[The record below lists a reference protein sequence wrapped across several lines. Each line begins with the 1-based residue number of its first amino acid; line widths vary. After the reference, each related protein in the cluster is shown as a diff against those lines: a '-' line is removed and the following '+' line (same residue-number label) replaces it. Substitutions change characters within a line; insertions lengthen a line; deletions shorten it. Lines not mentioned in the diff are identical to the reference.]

1 MSTYVNSTDT
11 SLGIPHRRGNRTR
24 TETQAKKNVTAG
36 TYKKK
41 TRPHTQNAY
50 IDSQIPSPSPTA
62 EESVGS
68 EQNCTVVSVAE
79 DISSLGSQNNFPPS
93 ISEESVGANVENCTG
108 TSVVQIGTADPSESL
123 TDLFKCPLL
132 NWSLCNAY
140 SKKRAFLGNKDLV
153 SAATKVLG
161 VSVSHRS
168 FTLSK

>member
-1 MSTYVNSTDT
+1 MSTSVNRTGT
-11 SLGIPHRRGNRTR
+11 SLGLPRRRSNRTR
-24 TETQAKKNVTAG
+24 TETQAKKNATAG

-41 TRPHTQNAY
+41 TRPHTQNAHVH

-68 EQNCTVVSVAE
+68 EQNYTVVSVAE
-79 DISSLGSQNNFPPS
+79 DISSLGPQNNFPPS

-140 SKKRAFLGNKDLV
+140 SKTRRRTYNNV
-153 SAATKVLG
+153 Q
-161 VSVSHRS
+161 
-168 FTLSK
+168 